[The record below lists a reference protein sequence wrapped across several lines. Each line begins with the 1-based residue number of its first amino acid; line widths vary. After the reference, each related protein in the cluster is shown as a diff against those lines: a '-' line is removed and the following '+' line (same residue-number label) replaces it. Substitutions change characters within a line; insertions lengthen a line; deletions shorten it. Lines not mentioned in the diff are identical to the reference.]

1 MWTIWSLIWALDT
14 VVKMGVFLDSII
26 CSAGIL
32 NATTTL
38 GSGIQKIC
46 SAISTHDDC
55 IVASVANKKWAK
67 SRQKLQKIAANDPK
81 VAQFLDEPT
90 RPVKHPNWA
99 FFY

>member
-55 IVASVANKKWAK
+55 IVAG
-67 SRQKLQKIAANDPK
+67 K
-81 VAQFLDEPT
+81 VFEMRTNVVHGTACS
-90 RPVKHPNWA
+90 A
-99 FFY
+99 